1 MNIEVEVKM
10 QIQLK
15 KTKINCTC
23 TKTLYPTLTN
33 MLPLSCV
40 FDSISENNK
49 SVIDYVF
56 IDLVGRSI
64 CDNRVRK
71 TLLLFPNMFFITY
84 FFIRSMITNINH
96 VDSSDT
102 I

>member
-1 MNIEVEVKM
+1 
-10 QIQLK
+10 
-15 KTKINCTC
+15 
-23 TKTLYPTLTN
+23 

-56 IDLVGRSI
+56 IDLVGRKYMWQSSKENI
-64 CDNRVRK
+64 
-71 TLLLFPNMFFITY
+71 TFISNMFFINY
-84 FFIRSMITNINH
+84 FFILSMITNIKYL
-96 VDSSDT
+96 DSRDT

>member
-56 IDLVGRSI
+56 IDLVGRKYMWQSSKENI
-64 CDNRVRK
+64 TFISQHVLYN
-71 TLLLFPNMFFITY
+71 LLLHSVNDY
-84 FFIRSMITNINH
+84 KH
-96 VDSSDT
+96 
-102 I
+102 